1 MPRSLADQT
10 EAELGGRRSVLS
22 LQRRDHRL
30 LDALLTRIDAS
41 EGDARR
47 DALTALC
54 RLVFPHAFAEEAV
67 LWPLAR
73 RVLADGQE
81 LTLRV
86 EQEHQEINELFSELE
101 TMDADSPEQH
111 GLFGRIEE
119 LLRQDVRDE
128 EDVLLPKL
136 QEALDLPALRR
147 VGWAWLAVR
156 VTAPTRPH
164 PSVAR
169 RLPGNA
175 LAAVPL
181 SPLDRSRDRLDQAA
195 RRAPGRWAAG
205 CAQASH
211 ALALAAGVVEH
222 LPPLRRGEHPSTRA

>member
-10 EAELGGRRSVLS
+10 ETELGGPRSVLS
-22 LQRRDHRL
+22 LQRRDHER
-30 LDALLTRIDAS
+30 LDALLTRIDDS
-41 EGDARR
+41 EGDARGE
-47 DALTALC
+47 ALTALC

-73 RVLADGQE
+73 RVLPDGAK
-81 LTLRV
+81 LTLRI

-101 TMDADSPEQH
+101 TMDTDCPEH
-111 GLFGRIEE
+111 RRLFARIEE

-136 QEALDLPALRR
+136 QEALDAQALRR
-147 VGWAWLAVR
+147 AGWAWLAVR

-164 PSVAR
+164 PAVAR

-175 LAAVPL
+175 PAAVPL
-181 SPLDRSRDRLDQAA
+181 APLDRSRDRLDQAA
-195 RRAPGRWAAG
+195 RRVPGRWVAG
-205 CAQASH
+205 CAQASR
-211 ALALAAGVVEH
+211 ALAAGAVEH
-222 LPPLRRGEHPSTRA
+222 LPPLRGGEHPSTRT

>member
-10 EAELGGRRSVLS
+10 EAELGGPRSVLS
-22 LQRRDHRL
+22 LQRRDHQILDGL
-30 LDALLTRIDAS
+30 LSRIDS
-41 EGDARR
+41 SGGDDRR
-47 DALTALC
+47 DAMTALC

-73 RVLADGQE
+73 KVLPDGEE

-101 TMDADSPEQH
+101 TIDADSPEHH
-111 GLFGRIEE
+111 GLFARIEG

-136 QEALDLPALRR
+136 QEALDAQALRR
-147 VGWAWLAVR
+147 AGWAWLAVR

-164 PSVAR
+164 PTVAR

-181 SPLDRSRDRLDQAA
+181 APLDRSRDRLDEVA
-195 RRAPGRWAAG
+195 RRAPRRWASG
-205 CAQASH
+205 CAHASR
-211 ALALAAGVVEH
+211 ALAGVAGVVEH
-222 LPPLRRGEHPSTRA
+222 LPPLRRGEHPSTRT

>member
-10 EAELGGRRSVLS
+10 EAELGGPRSVLS
-22 LQRRDHRL
+22 LQRRDHQV
-30 LDALLTRIDAS
+30 LDALLARIGDS
-41 EGDARR
+41 VGDARR
-47 DALTALC
+47 EALAALC

-67 LWPLAR
+67 LWPLVR
-73 RVLADGQE
+73 RVLPDGEE

-86 EQEHQEINELFSELE
+86 EQEHQEINQLFTELE
-101 TMDADSPEQH
+101 SLDADSLDH
-111 GLFGRIEE
+111 RRLFGRIEA

-136 QEALDLPALRR
+136 QEALDAQTLRR

-164 PSVAR
+164 PTVAR

-181 SPLDRSRDRLDQAA
+181 APLDRSRDRLDRAA

-205 CAQASH
+205 CAHVSR
-211 ALALAAGVVEH
+211 ALALAAGAVEH
-222 LPPLRRGEHPSTRA
+222 LPPLRRGEHPSTRT